1 VSEALGVALFL
12 FNIQRLAACGVSN
25 GGKLSHYDSTYPYDT
40 FHERQETT
48 TSNKIIRT
56 TNHSYTWILD
66 MRIASSHHQHSVD
79 STPLPTIL
87 LLIIVAR
94 FVSASP
100 SHAAS
105 RWKAPNPSTPLDQT
119 RRWQV
124 EDDELHKYIASSVP
138 AVLDHTGSDAFDE
151 HLRGVQAILRYW
163 GSPQHLTNAGLF
175 HSICEP
181 KFTP

>member
-1 VSEALGVALFL
+1 MRNSG
-12 FNIQRLAACGVSN
+12 
-25 GGKLSHYDSTYPYDT
+25 
-40 FHERQETT
+40 
-48 TSNKIIRT
+48 
-56 TNHSYTWILD
+56 NH
-66 MRIASSHHQHSVD
+66 HSVD
-79 STPLPTIL
+79 SIPLATIL

-100 SHAAS
+100 SHASS

-119 RRWQV
+119 RRWRE

-181 KFTP
+181 KFTLSGGTVHRPSLSRLTSSFTFCFVCTDGTEGFQGFSLPLTERGTIR

>member
-1 VSEALGVALFL
+1 M
-12 FNIQRLAACGVSN
+12 
-25 GGKLSHYDSTYPYDT
+25 GGNFSPPPFFK
-40 FHERQETT
+40 RAETH
-48 TSNKIIRT
+48 
-56 TNHSYTWILD
+56 TNHGFLQ
-66 MRIASSHHQHSVD
+66 MRNAGGHHFVD
-79 STPLPTIL
+79 SIPVATIL

-94 FVSASP
+94 FSSASP

-119 RRWQV
+119 RRWHV

-181 KFTP
+181 KFTL